1 MALLL
6 HCCAEHTLV
15 ASLAP
20 SLRRSLHTDTHR
32 THSNRVS
39 PVVVVLFVVGNYAR
53 WKFSSSSVGVVVGF
67 ASFASI
73 VVAVVIVSG

>member
-20 SLRRSLHTDTHR
+20 SLHRSLHTDTHR

-39 PVVVVLFVVGNYAR
+39 PVVVVVVGNYAR